1 MPKHKSEDLKLQAV
15 RYYLENDKHQQ
26 KTCKIFGC
34 SERSLMRWVQK
45 YQLTK
50 QIKRK
55 KRTYVAY
62 KVKKTY
68 VNFIKESLIK
78 DRTLTIKDLTDK
90 LNTKFKVKLSQ
101 QHIAQVVRDNNITL
115 KRLRLRHE
123 PVLRYKKP
131 IDINKQLKAFYDVI
145 KKTNIDDIISIDE
158 TSLNAYEVRK
168 YCYSK
173 LGKRCVV
180 KTTSQQ
186 VFKKYTGIFAITTK
200 GCIGYEIYDKGGI
213 DTERLLKFLKKY
225 VTTKYTKKTIILDNA
240 SSHRTSKV
248 KELITK
254 KNKLLYSVPY
264 QHYTNAIENYFSV
277 LKSKLRKLKGVGLPV
292 LKFNVS
298 QLVSKI
304 PKNTY
309 KQIFKGSYERERK
322 YIPKKS
328 KKERKLK
335 TYK

>member
-1 MPKHKSEDLKLQAV
+1 
-15 RYYLENDKHQQ
+15 
-26 KTCKIFGC
+26 
-34 SERSLMRWVQK
+34 MRWVQK

-55 KRTYVAY
+55 KRDYVAY

-78 DRTLTIKDLTDK
+78 DRALTIKDLTDK
-90 LNTKFKVKLSQ
+90 LNTQFKVKLSQ

-131 IDINKQLKAFYDVI
+131 IDINKQLKA
-145 KKTNIDDIISIDE
+145 
-158 TSLNAYEVRK
+158 YEVRK

-173 LGKRCVV
+173 LGKGCVV
-180 KTTSQQ
+180 KTSSQK

-213 DTERLLKFLKKY
+213 DIDRLLKFLKKY
-225 VTTKYTKKTIILDNA
+225 VTIKYTKKTIILDNA
-240 SSHRTSKV
+240 SSHRNSKV

-264 QHYTNAIENYFSV
+264 QHYTNAIENYFSG

-292 LKFNVS
+292 LKYNIS

-304 PKNTY
+304 PKTTY

-322 YIPKKS
+322 YVLKKS
-328 KKERKLK
+328 RKERKLK

>member
-15 RYYLENDKHQQ
+15 KYYLENGKHQL

-55 KRTYVAY
+55 KRAYVAY
-62 KVKKTY
+62 KIKKTY
-68 VNFIKESLIK
+68 VDFIKESLIK

-90 LNTKFKVKLSQ
+90 LNTQFKVKLSQ

-131 IDINKQLKAFYDVI
+131 IDINKQLIAFYDVI

-180 KTTSQQ
+180 KTSSQK
-186 VFKKYTGIFAITTK
+186 VFKSIQ
-200 GCIGYEIYDKGGI
+200 E
-213 DTERLLKFLKKY
+213 
-225 VTTKYTKKTIILDNA
+225 
-240 SSHRTSKV
+240 
-248 KELITK
+248 
-254 KNKLLYSVPY
+254 YS
-264 QHYTNAIENYFSV
+264 
-277 LKSKLRKLKGVGLPV
+277 L
-292 LKFNVS
+292 
-298 QLVSKI
+298 
-304 PKNTY
+304 
-309 KQIFKGSYERERK
+309 
-322 YIPKKS
+322 
-328 KKERKLK
+328 
-335 TYK
+335 

>member
-1 MPKHKSEDLKLQAV
+1 MPKHKSVDLKLQAV
-15 RYYLENDKHQQ
+15 KYYLENGKHQL

-34 SERSLMRWVQK
+34 SERSLMRWVRK

-55 KRTYVAY
+55 KRDYVAY

-78 DRTLTIKDLTDK
+78 DGTLTIKDLTDK
-90 LNTKFKVKLSQ
+90 LNTQFNVKLSK

-131 IDINKQLKAFYDVI
+131 IDINKQLKA
-145 KKTNIDDIISIDE
+145 
-158 TSLNAYEVRK
+158 YEVRK

-180 KTTSQQ
+180 KTSSQK

-213 DTERLLKFLKKY
+213 DIDRLLKFLKKY

-240 SSHRTSKV
+240 SSHRNSKV

-277 LKSKLRKLKGVGLPV
+277 LKSKLRKSKGVGLPV
-292 LKFNVS
+292 IKYNVS
-298 QLVSKI
+298 QVVSKI
-304 PKNTY
+304 PKTTY

-322 YIPKKS
+322 YVLKKS
-328 KKERKLK
+328 RKERKLK